1 MNEVKVD
8 DSMQAGSR
16 IFGPVECSIDSKVG
30 GEDIAKARL
39 DWRW

>member
-16 IFGPVECSIDSKVG
+16 ILGPIECSIDSKVG
-30 GEDIAKARL
+30 GEGSAITRHNG
-39 DWRW
+39 